1 MKQDANGQWV
11 SDDGHWIWDGSAWQ
25 PVGASSPDPHGQLS
39 PDGRWRWDGT
49 AWQPV
54 ENAPAAA
61 SSPVQALIAAGMP
74 VSDDGHWVWDG
85 KAWLATG
92 A

>member
-1 MKQDANGQWV
+1 V
-11 SDDGHWIWDGSAWQ
+11 
-25 PVGASSPDPHGQLS
+25 
-39 PDGRWRWDGT
+39 
-49 AWQPV
+49 
-54 ENAPAAA
+54 A